1 MMLDIFRKT
10 FLLGLGLTSLT
21 REKAE
26 EFIDELIK
34 RGEVESKEKGK
45 AVDDLIQKAKE
56 EEKKFNEKLNDAVQ
70 NVISNMGIT
79 TKKDIEILENK
90 IKDLENIINEK
101 LK

>member
-1 MMLDIFRKT
+1 MIDLFRKT
-10 FLLGLGLTSLT
+10 FLIGLGLTSLT

-56 EEKKFNEKLNDAVQ
+56 EEEKFNKKLDEALQ
-70 NVISNMGIT
+70 KTITNMGLP
-79 TKKDIEILENK
+79 TKKDIENLENK
-90 IKDLENIINEK
+90 IKDLESIIKEK
-101 LK
+101 LQ

>member
-1 MMLDIFRKT
+1 MLDIFRKT

>member
-1 MMLDIFRKT
+1 MLDIFRKT

-26 EFIDELIK
+26 DFIDELIK

-56 EEKKFNEKLNDAVQ
+56 EEKKFNEKLNETIQ
-70 NVISNMGIT
+70 NAINNMGIP
-79 TKKDIEILENK
+79 TKKDIESLENK